1 MKKKVIGIFC
11 CIFIAFL
18 FFFFSNE
25 ELKNTLVHPSGYK
38 IHHEEINLNKDDILI
53 YADSVMNNWFDKISP
68 KQYQE
73 IELLFHKEQWQK
85 IDEIPYDEND
95 ASIKI
100 CMGYPEDY
108 QNYQEFLIYAD
119 DKIKVFSEN
128 ASYQM
133 AAGTYKKL
141 NAYIHQYNQKQHETV
156 AKLDTFLPDFF
167 AAEYDVYWRHDYGK
181 VLYTQDNEWEISA
194 DNMFCSGSPK
204 MSKDVLA
211 VLSNQSEWE
220 EIPFDTNLLAG
231 SPSIYPIR
239 FLCKNLYG
247 DDHDYTID
255 FRKLENGKTHIAINT
270 YAAFLVP
277 GEIYDQIE
285 KILNLYEDDWE
296 VIPLSE

>member
-141 NAYIHQYNQKQHETV
+141 NTYIHQYNQKQHETV

-181 VLYTQDNEWEISA
+181 VLYTQDNELEISA